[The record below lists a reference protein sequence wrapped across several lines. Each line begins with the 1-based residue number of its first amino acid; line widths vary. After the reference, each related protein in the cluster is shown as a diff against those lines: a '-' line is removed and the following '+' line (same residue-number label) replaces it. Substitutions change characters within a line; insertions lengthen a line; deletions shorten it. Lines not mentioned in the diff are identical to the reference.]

1 MNYFKKKKGM
11 MKMKKNWMLIITS
24 SIIYLAII
32 TLSIYYAIIPG
43 INKLKE
49 VNTIKDLTYE
59 EKTKLIDEI
68 NQKYVLLEQDVNNKY
83 TPSIK
88 EINDKYSN
96 LEQQIKDK
104 YDQKEQEINNKI
116 SDKEVAR
123 NNEFFKN
130 GLSKKYYNLSDEISA
145 LRNEKW
151 EIDSQ
156 ERKEIDNNDD
166 LKEAEIETIKS
177 NQSSELDR
185 LRKNKDN
192 EIYNINNQNT
202 NKLSIK
208 TKGILSILIGSII
221 ILIPLIYIILI
232 FNKLT
237 HLSNLVKEKWSQVD
251 IFLKQRTDLIPNI
264 VESVKGFTEHEKST
278 LTNITKARNQVI
290 KATTKEEEIE
300 ANKNLSNAINKL
312 LFLQEDYPELKA
324 NTNFMNLQ
332 ENLKEIENNIS
343 YARQIYNKAVLKYK
357 NKLEMFPSNIIADIF
372 NFKPE
377 LFFTIDSDDRENPN
391 INFNEKQYYHPKILF
406 FLTKD

>member
-1 MNYFKKKKGM
+1 
-11 MKMKKNWMLIITS
+11 MKKNWMLIITS
-24 SIIYLAII
+24 SIVYLAII

-49 VNTIKDLTYE
+49 VNTIKELTYE

-68 NQKYVLLEQDVNNKY
+68 NQKYILLEQDVNNKY

-166 LKEAEIETIKS
+166 LKEAEIKTIKS

-192 EIYNINNQNT
+192 EIYNINNQNI
-202 NKLSIK
+202 NKSYIK

-221 ILIPLIYIILI
+221 ILIPIIYIILI

-264 VESVKGFTEHEKST
+264 VESFKGFTEHEKST

-391 INFNEKQYYHPKILF
+391 INFNEK
-406 FLTKD
+406 

>member
-1 MNYFKKKKGM
+1 
-11 MKMKKNWMLIITS
+11 MKKNWMLIITS
-24 SIIYLAII
+24 SIVYLAII

-49 VNTIKDLTYE
+49 VNTIKELTYE

-104 YDQKEQEINNKI
+104 YDKKEQEINNKI

-192 EIYNINNQNT
+192 EIYNINNQNM

-221 ILIPLIYIILI
+221 ILIPIIYIILI

-391 INFNEKQYYHPKILF
+391 INFNEK
-406 FLTKD
+406 

>member
-1 MNYFKKKKGM
+1 
-11 MKMKKNWMLIITS
+11 MKKNWMLIITS

-49 VNTIKDLTYE
+49 VNTIKELTYE

-166 LKEAEIETIKS
+166 LKEAEIKTIKS

-192 EIYNINNQNT
+192 EIYNINNQNI
-202 NKLSIK
+202 NKSYIK

-391 INFNEKQYYHPKILF
+391 INFNEK
-406 FLTKD
+406 

>member
-1 MNYFKKKKGM
+1 
-11 MKMKKNWMLIITS
+11 MLIITS
-24 SIIYLAII
+24 NIDNLAII

-49 VNTIKDLTYE
+49 VNTIKELTYE

-104 YDQKEQEINNKI
+104 YDKKEQEINNKI

-192 EIYNINNQNT
+192 EIYNINNQNI
-202 NKLSIK
+202 NKSYIK

-221 ILIPLIYIILI
+221 ILIPIIYIILI

-391 INFNEKQYYHPKILF
+391 INFNEK
-406 FLTKD
+406 

>member
-1 MNYFKKKKGM
+1 
-11 MKMKKNWMLIITS
+11 MKKNWMLIITS
-24 SIIYLAII
+24 SIVYLAII

-49 VNTIKDLTYE
+49 VNTIKELTYE

-68 NQKYVLLEQDVNNKY
+68 NQKYILLEQDVNNKY

-130 GLSKKYYNLSDEISA
+130 GLSKKYYNLSDEIST

-166 LKEAEIETIKS
+166 LKEAEIKTIKS

-192 EIYNINNQNT
+192 EIYNINNQNI
-202 NKLSIK
+202 NKSYIK

-221 ILIPLIYIILI
+221 ILIPIIYIILI

-391 INFNEKQYYHPKILF
+391 INFNEK
-406 FLTKD
+406 

>member
-1 MNYFKKKKGM
+1 
-11 MKMKKNWMLIITS
+11 MKKNWMLIITS

-166 LKEAEIETIKS
+166 LKEAEIKTIKS

-192 EIYNINNQNT
+192 EIYNINNQNI
-202 NKLSIK
+202 NKSYIK

-221 ILIPLIYIILI
+221 ILIPIIYIILI

-264 VESVKGFTEHEKST
+264 VESVKGFTGHEKST

-290 KATTKEEEIE
+290 KATTKEEEID

-377 LFFTIDSDDRENPN
+377 LFFTIDSDDRENPD
-391 INFNEKQYYHPKILF
+391 INFNEKEYYHQKILF

>member
-1 MNYFKKKKGM
+1 MNYFKKKERNDENE
-11 MKMKKNWMLIITS
+11 KKWMLIITS
-24 SIIYLAII
+24 SIVYLAII

-49 VNTIKDLTYE
+49 VNTIKELTYE

-68 NQKYVLLEQDVNNKY
+68 NQKYILLEQDVNNKY

-166 LKEAEIETIKS
+166 LKEAEIKTIKS

-192 EIYNINNQNT
+192 EIYNINNQNI
-202 NKLSIK
+202 NKSYIK

-221 ILIPLIYIILI
+221 ILIPIIYIILI

-391 INFNEKQYYHPKILF
+391 INFNEK
-406 FLTKD
+406 

>member
-1 MNYFKKKKGM
+1 
-11 MKMKKNWMLIITS
+11 MKKNWMLIITS
-24 SIIYLAII
+24 SIVYLAII

-49 VNTIKDLTYE
+49 VNTIKELTYE

-68 NQKYVLLEQDVNNKY
+68 NQKYILLEQDVNNKY

-166 LKEAEIETIKS
+166 LKEAEIKTIKS
-177 NQSSELDR
+177 NLSSELDR

-192 EIYNINNQNT
+192 EIYNINNQNI
-202 NKLSIK
+202 NKSYIK

-221 ILIPLIYIILI
+221 ILIPIIYIILI

-391 INFNEKQYYHPKILF
+391 INFNEK
-406 FLTKD
+406 

>member
-1 MNYFKKKKGM
+1 
-11 MKMKKNWMLIITS
+11 MKKNWMLIITS
-24 SIIYLAII
+24 SIVYLAII

-166 LKEAEIETIKS
+166 LKEAEIKTIKS

-192 EIYNINNQNT
+192 EIYNINNQNI
-202 NKLSIK
+202 NKSYIK

-221 ILIPLIYIILI
+221 ILIPIIYIILI

-377 LFFTIDSDDRENPN
+377 LFFTIDSDDRENPD
-391 INFNEKQYYHPKILF
+391 INFNEK
-406 FLTKD
+406 

>member
-1 MNYFKKKKGM
+1 
-11 MKMKKNWMLIITS
+11 MKKNWMLIITS

-49 VNTIKDLTYE
+49 VNTIKELTYE

-68 NQKYVLLEQDVNNKY
+68 NQKYILLEQDVNNKY

-166 LKEAEIETIKS
+166 LKEAEIKTIKS

-192 EIYNINNQNT
+192 EIYNINNQNI
-202 NKLSIK
+202 NKSYIK

-221 ILIPLIYIILI
+221 ILIPIIYIILI

-391 INFNEKQYYHPKILF
+391 INFNEK
-406 FLTKD
+406 

>member
-1 MNYFKKKKGM
+1 
-11 MKMKKNWMLIITS
+11 MKKNWMLIITS

-104 YDQKEQEINNKI
+104 YNQKEQEINNKI

-166 LKEAEIETIKS
+166 LKEAEIKTIKS

-192 EIYNINNQNT
+192 EIYNINNQNI
-202 NKLSIK
+202 NKSYIK

-221 ILIPLIYIILI
+221 ILIPIIYIILI

-391 INFNEKQYYHPKILF
+391 INFNEK
-406 FLTKD
+406 

>member
-1 MNYFKKKKGM
+1 
-11 MKMKKNWMLIITS
+11 MKKNWMLIITS

-49 VNTIKDLTYE
+49 VNTIKELTYE

-104 YDQKEQEINNKI
+104 YDKKEQEINNKI

-166 LKEAEIETIKS
+166 LKEAEIKTIKS

-192 EIYNINNQNT
+192 EIYNINNQNI
-202 NKLSIK
+202 NKSYIK

-221 ILIPLIYIILI
+221 ILIPIIYIILI

-391 INFNEKQYYHPKILF
+391 INFNEK
-406 FLTKD
+406 

>member
-1 MNYFKKKKGM
+1 
-11 MKMKKNWMLIITS
+11 MKKNWMLIITS
-24 SIIYLAII
+24 SIVYLAII

-49 VNTIKDLTYE
+49 VNTIKELTYE

-68 NQKYVLLEQDVNNKY
+68 NQKYILLEQDVNNKY

-166 LKEAEIETIKS
+166 LKEAEIKTIKS

-192 EIYNINNQNT
+192 EIYNINNQNI
-202 NKLSIK
+202 NKSYIK

-391 INFNEKQYYHPKILF
+391 INFNEK
-406 FLTKD
+406 

>member
-1 MNYFKKKKGM
+1 MNNFNDLKPGDFIWFSKEGNIGQYRIKEVDKENNK
-11 MKMKKNWMLIITS
+11 LV
-24 SIIYLAII
+24 
-32 TLSIYYAIIPG
+32 YADIDG
-43 INKLKE
+43 IN
-49 VNTIKDLTYE
+49 N
-59 EKTKLIDEI
+59 
-68 NQKYVLLEQDVNNKY
+68 
-83 TPSIK
+83 IK
-88 EINDKYSN
+88 EIPFNYN
-96 LEQQIKDK
+96 A
-104 YDQKEQEINNKI
+104 
-116 SDKEVAR
+116 AR

-166 LKEAEIETIKS
+166 LKEAEIKTIKS

-192 EIYNINNQNT
+192 EIYNINNQNM

-391 INFNEKQYYHPKILF
+391 INFNEK
-406 FLTKD
+406 

>member
-1 MNYFKKKKGM
+1 
-11 MKMKKNWMLIITS
+11 MKKNWMLIITS

-49 VNTIKDLTYE
+49 VNTIKELTYE

-104 YDQKEQEINNKI
+104 YDKKEQEINNKI

-166 LKEAEIETIKS
+166 LKEAEIKTIKS

-192 EIYNINNQNT
+192 EIYNINNQNI
-202 NKLSIK
+202 NKSYIK

-221 ILIPLIYIILI
+221 ILIPIIYIILI

-290 KATTKEEEIE
+290 KATTKEEEID

-377 LFFTIDSDDRENPN
+377 LFFTIDSDDRENPD
-391 INFNEKQYYHPKILF
+391 INFNEK
-406 FLTKD
+406 

>member
-1 MNYFKKKKGM
+1 
-11 MKMKKNWMLIITS
+11 MKKNWMLIITS
-24 SIIYLAII
+24 SIVYLAII

-49 VNTIKDLTYE
+49 VNTIKELTYE

-104 YDQKEQEINNKI
+104 YDKKEQEINNKI

-166 LKEAEIETIKS
+166 LKEEEIKTIKS

-192 EIYNINNQNT
+192 EIYNINNQNI
-202 NKLSIK
+202 NKSYIK

-221 ILIPLIYIILI
+221 ILIPIIYIILI
-232 FNKLT
+232 FNKMT

-391 INFNEKQYYHPKILF
+391 INFNEK
-406 FLTKD
+406 

>member
-32 TLSIYYAIIPG
+32 TLSSYYAIIPG

-343 YARQIYNKAVLKYK
+343 YARQIYNKTVLKYK

-391 INFNEKQYYHPKILF
+391 INFNEK
-406 FLTKD
+406 

>member
-1 MNYFKKKKGM
+1 
-11 MKMKKNWMLIITS
+11 MKKNWMLIITS
-24 SIIYLAII
+24 SIVYLASI

-49 VNTIKDLTYE
+49 VNTIKELTYE

-192 EIYNINNQNT
+192 EIYNINNQNI
-202 NKLSIK
+202 NKSYIK

-264 VESVKGFTEHEKST
+264 VESVKGFTGHEKST

-391 INFNEKQYYHPKILF
+391 INFNEK
-406 FLTKD
+406 

>member
-1 MNYFKKKKGM
+1 
-11 MKMKKNWMLIITS
+11 MKKNWMLIITS
-24 SIIYLAII
+24 SIVYLAII

-49 VNTIKDLTYE
+49 VNTIKELTYE

-68 NQKYVLLEQDVNNKY
+68 NQKYILLEQDVNNKY

-166 LKEAEIETIKS
+166 LKEAEIKTIKS

-192 EIYNINNQNT
+192 EIYNINNQNI
-202 NKLSIK
+202 NKSYIK

-221 ILIPLIYIILI
+221 ILIPIIYIILI

-251 IFLKQRTDLIPNI
+251 IFLKQRTDLITNI
-264 VESVKGFTEHEKST
+264 VESAKGFTGHEKST

-391 INFNEKQYYHPKILF
+391 INFNEK
-406 FLTKD
+406 

>member
-1 MNYFKKKKGM
+1 
-11 MKMKKNWMLIITS
+11 MKKNWMLIITS

-104 YDQKEQEINNKI
+104 YDKKEQEINNKI

-166 LKEAEIETIKS
+166 LKEAEIKTIKS

-192 EIYNINNQNT
+192 EIYNINNQNI
-202 NKLSIK
+202 NKSYIK

-221 ILIPLIYIILI
+221 ILIPIIYIILI

-264 VESVKGFTEHEKST
+264 VESVKGFTGHEKST

-290 KATTKEEEIE
+290 KATTKEEEID

-377 LFFTIDSDDRENPN
+377 LFFTIDSDDRENPD
-391 INFNEKQYYHPKILF
+391 INFNEKEYYHQKILF
-406 FLTKD
+406 FLTED

>member
-1 MNYFKKKKGM
+1 
-11 MKMKKNWMLIITS
+11 MKKNCMLIITS

-104 YDQKEQEINNKI
+104 YDKKEQEINNKI

-166 LKEAEIETIKS
+166 LKEAEIKTIKS

-192 EIYNINNQNT
+192 EIYNINNQNI
-202 NKLSIK
+202 NKSYIK

-221 ILIPLIYIILI
+221 ILIPIIYIILI

-264 VESVKGFTEHEKST
+264 VESVKGFTGHEKST

-391 INFNEKQYYHPKILF
+391 INFNEK
-406 FLTKD
+406 

>member
-1 MNYFKKKKGM
+1 
-11 MKMKKNWMLIITS
+11 MKKNWMLIITS
-24 SIIYLAII
+24 SIVYLAII

-49 VNTIKDLTYE
+49 VYTIKELTYE

-68 NQKYVLLEQDVNNKY
+68 NQKYILLEQDVNNKY

-130 GLSKKYYNLSDEISA
+130 GLSKKYYNLSDEIST

-166 LKEAEIETIKS
+166 LKEAEIKTIKS

-192 EIYNINNQNT
+192 EIYNINNQNI
-202 NKLSIK
+202 NKSYIK

-221 ILIPLIYIILI
+221 ILIPIIYIILI

-264 VESVKGFTEHEKST
+264 VESVKGFTGHEKST

-391 INFNEKQYYHPKILF
+391 INFNEK
-406 FLTKD
+406 

>member
-1 MNYFKKKKGM
+1 
-11 MKMKKNWMLIITS
+11 MKKNWMLIITS

-49 VNTIKDLTYE
+49 VNTIKELTYE

-96 LEQQIKDK
+96 LEQQIKNK
-104 YDQKEQEINNKI
+104 YDKKEQEINNKI

-166 LKEAEIETIKS
+166 LKEAEIKTIKS

-192 EIYNINNQNT
+192 EIYNINNQNI
-202 NKLSIK
+202 NKSYIK

-221 ILIPLIYIILI
+221 ILIPIIYIILI

-391 INFNEKQYYHPKILF
+391 INFNEK
-406 FLTKD
+406 

>member
-1 MNYFKKKKGM
+1 
-11 MKMKKNWMLIITS
+11 MKKNWMLIITS
-24 SIIYLAII
+24 SIVYLAII

-49 VNTIKDLTYE
+49 VNTIKELTYE

-104 YDQKEQEINNKI
+104 YDKKEQEINNKI

-166 LKEAEIETIKS
+166 LKEAEIKTIKS

-192 EIYNINNQNT
+192 EIYNINNQNI
-202 NKLSIK
+202 NKSYIK

-221 ILIPLIYIILI
+221 ILIPIIYIILI

-290 KATTKEEEIE
+290 KATTKEEEID

-377 LFFTIDSDDRENPN
+377 LFFTIDSDDRENPD
-391 INFNEKQYYHPKILF
+391 INFNEK
-406 FLTKD
+406 

>member
-1 MNYFKKKKGM
+1 
-11 MKMKKNWMLIITS
+11 MKKNWMLIITS
-24 SIIYLAII
+24 SIVYLAII

-49 VNTIKDLTYE
+49 VNTIKELTYE

-166 LKEAEIETIKS
+166 LKEAEIKTIKS

-192 EIYNINNQNT
+192 EIYNINNQNI
-202 NKLSIK
+202 NKSYIK

-221 ILIPLIYIILI
+221 ILIPIIYIILI

-391 INFNEKQYYHPKILF
+391 INFNEK
-406 FLTKD
+406 

>member
-1 MNYFKKKKGM
+1 
-11 MKMKKNWMLIITS
+11 MKKNWMLIITS
-24 SIIYLAII
+24 SIVYLAII

-49 VNTIKDLTYE
+49 VNTIKELTYE

-104 YDQKEQEINNKI
+104 YDKKEQEINNKI

-166 LKEAEIETIKS
+166 LKEAEIKTIKS

-192 EIYNINNQNT
+192 EIYNINNQNI
-202 NKLSIK
+202 NKSYIK

-391 INFNEKQYYHPKILF
+391 INFNEK
-406 FLTKD
+406 

>member
-1 MNYFKKKKGM
+1 
-11 MKMKKNWMLIITS
+11 MKKNWMLIITS

-49 VNTIKDLTYE
+49 VNTIKELTYE

-68 NQKYVLLEQDVNNKY
+68 NQKYILLEQDVNNNY

-166 LKEAEIETIKS
+166 LKEAEIKTIKS

-192 EIYNINNQNT
+192 EIYNINNQNI
-202 NKLSIK
+202 NKSYIK

-372 NFKPE
+372 KFKPE

-391 INFNEKQYYHPKILF
+391 INFNEK
-406 FLTKD
+406 

>member
-1 MNYFKKKKGM
+1 
-11 MKMKKNWMLIITS
+11 MKKNWILIITS

-88 EINDKYSN
+88 KINDKYSN

-192 EIYNINNQNT
+192 EIYNINNQNM

-264 VESVKGFTEHEKST
+264 VESVKSFTEHEKST

-391 INFNEKQYYHPKILF
+391 INFNEK
-406 FLTKD
+406 

>member
-1 MNYFKKKKGM
+1 
-11 MKMKKNWMLIITS
+11 MKKNWMLIITS

-49 VNTIKDLTYE
+49 VNTIKELTYE

-68 NQKYVLLEQDVNNKY
+68 NQKYILLEQDVNNKY

-104 YDQKEQEINNKI
+104 YDKKEQEINNKI

-166 LKEAEIETIKS
+166 LKEEEIKTIKS

-192 EIYNINNQNT
+192 EIYNINNQNI
-202 NKLSIK
+202 NKSYIK

-221 ILIPLIYIILI
+221 ILIPIIYIILI

-264 VESVKGFTEHEKST
+264 VESVKGFTEHEKLT

-391 INFNEKQYYHPKILF
+391 INFNEK
-406 FLTKD
+406 

>member
-1 MNYFKKKKGM
+1 
-11 MKMKKNWMLIITS
+11 MKKNWMLIITS
-24 SIIYLAII
+24 SIVYLAII

-49 VNTIKDLTYE
+49 VNTIKELTYE

-68 NQKYVLLEQDVNNKY
+68 NQKYILLEQDVNKKY

-166 LKEAEIETIKS
+166 LKEAEIKTIKS

-192 EIYNINNQNT
+192 EIYNINNQNI
-202 NKLSIK
+202 NKSYIK

-221 ILIPLIYIILI
+221 ILIPIIYIILI

-391 INFNEKQYYHPKILF
+391 INFNEK
-406 FLTKD
+406 

>member
-1 MNYFKKKKGM
+1 
-11 MKMKKNWMLIITS
+11 MKKNRMLIITS

-49 VNTIKDLTYE
+49 VNTIKELTYE

-104 YDQKEQEINNKI
+104 YDKKEQEINNKI

-166 LKEAEIETIKS
+166 LKEAEIKTIKS

-192 EIYNINNQNT
+192 EIYNINNQNM

-290 KATTKEEEIE
+290 KATTKEEEID

-377 LFFTIDSDDRENPN
+377 LFFTIDSDDRENPD
-391 INFNEKQYYHPKILF
+391 INFNEK
-406 FLTKD
+406 

>member
-1 MNYFKKKKGM
+1 
-11 MKMKKNWMLIITS
+11 MKKNWMLIITS
-24 SIIYLAII
+24 SIVYLAII

-49 VNTIKDLTYE
+49 VNTIKELTYE

-104 YDQKEQEINNKI
+104 YDKKEQEINNKI

-166 LKEAEIETIKS
+166 LKEAEIKTIKS

-192 EIYNINNQNT
+192 EIYNINNQNI
-202 NKLSIK
+202 NKSYIK

-221 ILIPLIYIILI
+221 ILIPIIYIILI

-391 INFNEKQYYHPKILF
+391 INFNEK
-406 FLTKD
+406 

>member
-1 MNYFKKKKGM
+1 
-11 MKMKKNWMLIITS
+11 MKKNWMLIITS
-24 SIIYLAII
+24 SIVYLAII

-49 VNTIKDLTYE
+49 VNTIKELTYE

-68 NQKYVLLEQDVNNKY
+68 NQKYILLEQDVNNKY

-130 GLSKKYYNLSDEISA
+130 GLSKKYYNLSDEIST

-166 LKEAEIETIKS
+166 LKEAEIKTIKS

-192 EIYNINNQNT
+192 EIYNINNQNI
-202 NKLSIK
+202 NKSYIK

-221 ILIPLIYIILI
+221 ILIPIIYIILI

-377 LFFTIDSDDRENPN
+377 LFFTIDSDDRENPD
-391 INFNEKQYYHPKILF
+391 INFNEK
-406 FLTKD
+406 

>member
-1 MNYFKKKKGM
+1 
-11 MKMKKNWMLIITS
+11 MKKNWMLIITS
-24 SIIYLAII
+24 SIIYLVII
-32 TLSIYYAIIPG
+32 ILSIYYAIIPG

-151 EIDSQ
+151 EIESQ

-166 LKEAEIETIKS
+166 LKEAEIKTIKS

-192 EIYNINNQNT
+192 EIYNINNQNI
-202 NKLSIK
+202 NKSYIK

-221 ILIPLIYIILI
+221 ILIPIIYIILI

-391 INFNEKQYYHPKILF
+391 INFNEK
-406 FLTKD
+406 

>member
-1 MNYFKKKKGM
+1 
-11 MKMKKNWMLIITS
+11 MKKNWMLIITS

-166 LKEAEIETIKS
+166 LKEAEIKTIKS

-192 EIYNINNQNT
+192 EIYNINNQNI
-202 NKLSIK
+202 NKSYIK

-391 INFNEKQYYHPKILF
+391 INFNEK
-406 FLTKD
+406 

>member
-1 MNYFKKKKGM
+1 
-11 MKMKKNWMLIITS
+11 MKKNWMLIITS
-24 SIIYLAII
+24 SIVYLAII

-49 VNTIKDLTYE
+49 VNTIKELTYE

-68 NQKYVLLEQDVNNKY
+68 NQKYILLEQDVNNKY

-104 YDQKEQEINNKI
+104 YNQKEQEINNKI

-166 LKEAEIETIKS
+166 LKEAEIKTIKS

-192 EIYNINNQNT
+192 EIYNINNQNI
-202 NKLSIK
+202 NKSYIK

-221 ILIPLIYIILI
+221 ILIPIIYIILI

-391 INFNEKQYYHPKILF
+391 INFNEK
-406 FLTKD
+406 

>member
-1 MNYFKKKKGM
+1 
-11 MKMKKNWMLIITS
+11 MKKNWMLIITS
-24 SIIYLAII
+24 SIVYLAII

-49 VNTIKDLTYE
+49 VYTIKELTYE

-68 NQKYVLLEQDVNNKY
+68 NQKYILLEQDVNNKY

-166 LKEAEIETIKS
+166 LKEAEIKTIKS

-192 EIYNINNQNT
+192 EIYNINNQNI
-202 NKLSIK
+202 NKSYIK

-221 ILIPLIYIILI
+221 ILIPIIYIILI

-377 LFFTIDSDDRENPN
+377 LFFTIDSDDRENPD
-391 INFNEKQYYHPKILF
+391 INFNEK
-406 FLTKD
+406 